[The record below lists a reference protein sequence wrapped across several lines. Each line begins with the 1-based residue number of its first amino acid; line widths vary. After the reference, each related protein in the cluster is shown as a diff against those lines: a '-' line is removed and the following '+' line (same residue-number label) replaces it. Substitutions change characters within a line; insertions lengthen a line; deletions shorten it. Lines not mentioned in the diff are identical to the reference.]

1 MTLPDTKDDLE
12 NVLIRLW
19 ALPPHFAEAYRLYAL
34 DERKQLAAFL
44 NWLAGRANEL
54 SPEALENDG
63 MDEDTTVD
71 DDGNWIDPD
80 MGGLNFYD
88 E

>member
-12 NVLIRLW
+12 NVLMRLW
-19 ALPPHFAEAYRLYAL
+19 ALPAHFVEAYRLYAL
-34 DERKQLAAFL
+34 EEKKQLAAFL

-54 SPEALENDG
+54 SPVEPVGE
-63 MDEDTTVD
+63 DEEDPSVD

-80 MGGLNFYD
+80 YG
-88 E
+88 